1 MRLSLLHK
9 GLILVAIPL
18 CFELAIFSTL
28 LSLQNDMAQEAAR
41 IDKARQIADTVNKVT
56 HRLVLMENAEHLH
69 SPAQALK
76 EIRVHSDMMFKYF
89 DTLETLTAGNTT
101 PGYTDAP
108 KIINKS
114 RQALTAALRVV
125 DEIRAYLASNN
136 TDPNS
141 AFANMDTKEAARVFR
156 VKFNVHLKAFVESGI
171 YEMAANSAREIDTDK
186 TSEMRAKTIFL
197 IKCAVALSALI
208 GIIGALT
215 YSRHLIKR
223 LEVVVQNAGKLGARK
238 PLSKAIGGN
247 DEISDLDRAMHQA
260 ADTIAHLERAREEI
274 IGMVS
279 HDIRS
284 PITTI
289 KCTSEALDIKLE
301 ESLDERDKQLL
312 KTIDNNCDRIL
323 RISRDL
329 LDMQKL
335 DAGMLTIQSEKMN
348 LKVCVE
354 AAIESV
360 QGLLGNRQLTIETKL
375 QDLDAFGE
383 EGRIEQV
390 VTNFLSNAIKHSP
403 RKSAIQV
410 ELYRASDVKFAYIS
424 VTDKGPGIPPDM
436 QSIIFERF
444 QQLDDEQASRGTGLG
459 LAICK
464 ALIELHGGKIGVE
477 NVEPHGSKFWI
488 KLPIIS

>member
-28 LSLQNDMAQEAAR
+28 LSLQNDMAQEAERINRAR
-41 IDKARQIADTVNKVT
+41 EIADTVNKIT
-56 HRLVLMENAEHLH
+56 HRLVVVENAEHLQ
-69 SPAQALK
+69 SPAQAFK
-76 EIRVHSDMMFKYF
+76 DIRANADIMFKHF

-101 PGYTDAP
+101 PGYTDAG
-108 KIINKS
+108 KIIQKS
-114 RQALTAALRVV
+114 RKALSDSLKVV
-125 DEIRAYLASNN
+125 DEIRAYLSSNN
-136 TDPNS
+136 SDGSS
-141 AFANMDTKEAARVFR
+141 AYANMDIKEATRVFR
-156 VKFNVHLKAFVESGI
+156 VKFNAHLKSFVDSGI

-186 TSEMRAKTIFL
+186 TAEMREKTVFL

-223 LEVVVQNAGKLGARK
+223 LEIVVDNAGRLGARK
-238 PLSKAIGGN
+238 PLSKEIGGN
-247 DEISDLDRAMHQA
+247 DEIADLDKAVHQA
-260 ADTIAHLERAREEI
+260 ADTISHLEKAREEI

-301 ESLDERDKQLL
+301 EVLDERDRQLL

-335 DAGMLTIQSEKMN
+335 DAGMLTIQSEKVS

-360 QGLLGNRQLTIETKL
+360 QGLLGNRLLTIETNL

-403 RKSAIQV
+403 RKSTINV
-410 ELYRASDVKFAYIS
+410 DLYRASDAKFAYIS

-436 QSIIFERF
+436 QSVIFERF
-444 QQLDDEQASRGTGLG
+444 QQLEDEQAKRGSGLG

-477 NVEPHGSKFWI
+477 NMEPHGSKFWI